1 MLYVIESTSC
11 RPRLPLLTLF
21 TSSTL
26 QCCMISNKHHVDIAY
41 LLLPSLTLWTPQ
53 YCTIS
58 IEHFVNI
65 LYLKQHLHRSH
76 RWHCN
81 VVWYRINIM
90 STLLTSKYLVY
101 IVYIVDI
108 AMLYDID
115 STSCRRRSHH
125 RHRNLVRCRINIV
138 STKFTSCIAKSIKSS
153 SVLKMFWPLFL
164 QIHHTRTLV

>member
-1 MLYVIESTSC
+1 MLTLFISVDQYRINIVSNCVPQT
-11 RPRLPLLTLF
+11 LFTLF
-21 TSSTL
+21 TSSTK
-26 QCCMISNKHHVDIAY
+26 QCCTISNQNHVDIAY

-81 VVWYRINIM
+81 VVWYRINIV
-90 STLLTSKYLVY
+90 STFLTSKYLVY

-108 AMLYDID
+108 AMLYDVE
-115 STSCRRRSHH
+115 
-125 RHRNLVRCRINIV
+125 RHRVDVAHIIDIAILYDVELI
-138 STKFTSCIAKSIKSS
+138 SCGQSLHLA
-153 SVLKMFWPLFL
+153 
-164 QIHHTRTLV
+164 